1 MIRTK
6 LYYKGRVFAATI
18 MLLLAVGMTGCGK
31 DTGAAEQPEEI
42 TTEADKVVGEEERR
56 LPEKQKNKDTVE
68 EEPEADQKGQDE
80 PQEEETEK
88 KEEEALKEDEKDEQ
102 TEPEVEN
109 QPQAGT
115 AELTGSVHS
124 VGVDSFVVSQTT
136 TEHHADYDIEVGV
149 APGASGEVL
158 VTVYVTDAAVYQ
170 YRTVKNSGINPE
182 DVTSREGSYGDLQ
195 EGLSVILRGHWEKDS
210 FYADNLVMMKFT

>member
-6 LYYKGRVFAATI
+6 LYYKGRVSAATI
-18 MLLLAVGMTGCGK
+18 MLLLAVGMAGCGK
-31 DTGAAEQPEEI
+31 DTGAAEQPKEI
-42 TTEADKVVGEEERR
+42 TTEADKAGVEEKKLPETPEKEDVGEKNSEANREEDEIEQEET
-56 LPEKQKNKDTVE
+56 PKEEDEVE
-68 EEPEADQKGQDE
+68 TIQQIEPE
-80 PQEEETEK
+80 TES
-88 KEEEALKEDEKDEQ
+88 Q
-102 TEPEVEN
+102 T
-109 QPQAGT
+109 QAGT

>member
-1 MIRTK
+1 
-6 LYYKGRVFAATI
+6 

-31 DTGAAEQPEEI
+31 DTGVSEQPEEI
-42 TTEADKVVGEEERR
+42 TAEADKAGGEEKK
-56 LPEKQKNKDTVE
+56 LPETLEDKDTE
-68 EEPEADQKGQDE
+68 EKNSEADRKEQDKLK
-80 PQEEETEK
+80 EEKPE
-88 KEEEALKEDEKDEQ
+88 KEEEEVPNEDEKGEQ
-102 TEPEVEN
+102 TEPETEN

-115 AELTGSVHS
+115 AELTGNVQS
-124 VGVDSFVVSQTT
+124 VGADSFVVSQTT
-136 TEHHADYDIEVGV
+136 TEHHEDYDIEVGV

-182 DVTSREGSYGDLQ
+182 DITSREGSYGDLQ

-210 FYADNLVMMKFT
+210 FYADNLVMIKFT

>member
-6 LYYKGRVFAATI
+6 LYYKGRVSAATI
-18 MLLLAVGMTGCGK
+18 MLLLAVGMAGCGK
-31 DTGAAEQPEEI
+31 DTGAAEQPKEI
-42 TTEADKVVGEEERR
+42 TTEADKAGVEEKKLPETPEKEDVGEKNSEANREEDEIEQEET
-56 LPEKQKNKDTVE
+56 PKEEDEVE
-68 EEPEADQKGQDE
+68 TIQQIEPE
-80 PQEEETEK
+80 TES
-88 KEEEALKEDEKDEQ
+88 Q
-102 TEPEVEN
+102 S
-109 QPQAGT
+109 QAGT

>member
-1 MIRTK
+1 MIREK
-6 LYYKGRVFAATI
+6 LYYKGRVLTAAIT
-18 MLLLAVGMTGCGK
+18 LLLAVGMTGCGK
-31 DTGAAEQPEEI
+31 DTGAAEQSEEI
-42 TTEADKVVGEEERR
+42 VTESDRAGIENEKKVPGTPEREVAEE
-56 LPEKQKNKDTVE
+56 KN
-68 EEPEADQKGQDE
+68 PEADRNGQDE
-80 PQEEETEK
+80 SQEEETEK
-88 KEEEALKEDEKDEQ
+88 EEEVEQ
-102 TEPEVEN
+102 IEPEMES

-115 AELTGSVHS
+115 AELTGSVHN

-136 TEHHADYDIEVGV
+136 TEHHEDYDIEVGV